1 MEVNHQVRYKER
13 KTSVHQYTQA
23 MARILD
29 SLEENN
35 YQLQGVENHLSVLA
49 QEKKM
54 LLNNRIIRGESQKDS
69 LQLLKESMAFTRE
82 K

>member
-13 KTSVHQYTQA
+13 KTSVHQHTQA

-35 YQLQGVENHLSVLA
+35 YQLQGVKNHLSVLA